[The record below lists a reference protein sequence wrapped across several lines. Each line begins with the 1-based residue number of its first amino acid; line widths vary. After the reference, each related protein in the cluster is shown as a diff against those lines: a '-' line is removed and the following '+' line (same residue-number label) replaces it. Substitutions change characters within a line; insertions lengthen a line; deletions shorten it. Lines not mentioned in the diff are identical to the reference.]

1 MRGTESHK
9 HITADLFSKP
19 SYRHH
24 HHQHHHKL
32 ARAPLNRWPAAPY
45 VQHTVRK
52 IKYIKWN
59 WIKEKMNV
67 SVESVQNSEQV
78 SFFKDDGKTQSA
90 SQCSGYKLEVN
101 SGKRAIR
108 EACPPVPQVRLS
120 TFQHV
125 LLNAGFPCASFDIP
139 ASITYSLKPSD
150 GAMPPP
156 SQLQVVMPSSVEQR
170 LQDVL

>member
-45 VQHTVRK
+45 VQHTVQK

-78 SFFKDDGKTQSA
+78 SFLKMTAKRRVRVNVPDTSWKWIPAKELSA
-90 SQCSGYKLEVN
+90 
-101 SGKRAIR
+101 KR
-108 EACPPVPQVRLS
+108 VRPSHKSVYRRSSMSCWMLGFRARPS
-120 TFQHV
+120 TFRRQSRILWSRATV
-125 LLNAGFPCASFDIP
+125 PCRRRH
-139 ASITYSLKPSD
+139 
-150 GAMPPP
+150 
-156 SQLQVVMPSSVEQR
+156 SSKS
-170 LQDVL
+170 

>member
-45 VQHTVRK
+45 VQHTVQK

-67 SVESVQNSEQV
+67 TVESVQNSEQV

-101 SGKRAIR
+101 FGKKSYPRSVSAR
-108 EACPPVPQVRLS
+108 PTSPSVDVPACPVECWVSVRVLRHS
-120 TFQHV
+120 GVNHV
-125 LLNAGFPCASFDIP
+125 FSEAERRCHAAAAVTAPSRNA
-139 ASITYSLKPSD
+139 
-150 GAMPPP
+150 
-156 SQLQVVMPSSVEQR
+156 
-170 LQDVL
+170 